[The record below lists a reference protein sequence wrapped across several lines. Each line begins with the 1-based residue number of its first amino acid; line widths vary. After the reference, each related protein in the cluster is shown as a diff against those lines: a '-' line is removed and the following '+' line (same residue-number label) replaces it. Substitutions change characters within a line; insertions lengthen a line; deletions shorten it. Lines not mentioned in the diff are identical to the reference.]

1 MLTLSVLRSA
11 HSTHL
16 WSTFPENVVVT
27 PNYARNPFLRA
38 VVFIL
43 RFEREEFIMKTWTV
57 AAALVFVGTVGFA
70 QTDQTAASAAR
81 KSCDDLKA
89 EISKKLDTKGV
100 VGYSL
105 DAVDKGKE
113 GDGKVVGT
121 CDGGTKSLV
130 YSRTAATQAK
140 AADEKKP
147 Q

>member
-1 MLTLSVLRSA
+1 
-11 HSTHL
+11 
-16 WSTFPENVVVT
+16 
-27 PNYARNPFLRA
+27 
-38 VVFIL
+38 
-43 RFEREEFIMKTWTV
+43 MKMWTV
-57 AAALVFVGTVGFA
+57 AAALLFVGVCASA
-70 QTDQTAASAAR
+70 QTASTPTPAAAR

-89 EISKKLDTKGV
+89 EITKKLEAKNVTS
-100 VGYSL
+100 YSL

-130 YSRTAATQAK
+130 YSRAASAPTK